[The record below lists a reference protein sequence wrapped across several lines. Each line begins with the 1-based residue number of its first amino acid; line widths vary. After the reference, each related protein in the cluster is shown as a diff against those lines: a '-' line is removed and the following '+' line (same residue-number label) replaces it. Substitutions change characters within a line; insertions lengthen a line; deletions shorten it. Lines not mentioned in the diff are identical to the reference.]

1 MTTHRPDQNI
11 FSRKTFAFQLTDIS
25 ISIIF
30 VGDICFNGCVEKFVH
45 HGYNDYNDTMVKV
58 AGIIR
63 EADIAVGN
71 LESPFATKTML
82 KDRFNGLKEAF
93 MYSVPRSVAALQ

>member
-1 MTTHRPDQNI
+1 
-11 FSRKTFAFQLTDIS
+11 LTDIS

-30 VGDICFNGCVEKFVH
+30 VGDICFNGCVRKYVD
-45 HGYNDYNDTMVKV
+45 HGYNNYNDTMVKV

-71 LESPFATKTML
+71 LESPFASKTML
-82 KDRFNGLKEAF
+82 KDRFNGLKGTF
-93 MYSVPRSVAALQ
+93 MYSVPRSVTALQ